1 MKKVITIE
9 PAAAHQPKKRL
20 RVAAYCRV
28 STASDEQLV
37 SLETQKAHYEE
48 YIASNP
54 EWEFAGLYYDEGLSG
69 TKKEKRPALLQMM
82 TDCENGKIDF
92 IVTKS
97 LSRFARNTTDCL
109 ELVRRLQELHIPVYF
124 EKENLNTGSM
134 ETELFLSVMS
144 SLAESESVS
153 ISENSK
159 WGVRHRFEN
168 GSFKFSYAPYGYTLA
183 DGELVIKEDEAEWV
197 RFIFN
202 EALTGKSAR
211 QIAATLNEKKVPAKR
226 KGTWTAASVLWILRN
241 ERYKGDCLYQK
252 TYTDFR
258 LRRHLNHGEVDQFY
272 EENHHDAIVS
282 REVFEAV
289 GDVISHEHQEK
300 NRSEGNSKYQNRYA
314 FSGKLICGEC
324 GAFFK
329 RRINITGRLKYP
341 AWVCSVHHKDGSRCS
356 MKYVRESAL
365 ETAFTTMMNKLIFGR
380 KEVLQTLLDNLTT
393 QSHKSR
399 LSRIDVVERTL
410 NEMQERR
417 RNLTSIMTKGYLDP
431 ATFTRE
437 SNEIMVETVKLTAER
452 DQLKSEINGELTKTE
467 SLRDLIRF
475 TGKSEMLSD
484 FDAGLFERF
493 VDHAVVSSRTEL
505 ELHLK
510 CGMKVKET
518 IE

>member
-1 MKKVITIE
+1 MKKITKID
-9 PAAAHQPKKRL
+9 PVTSGQKKKL

-28 STASDEQLV
+28 STGMDEQLV

-48 YIASNP
+48 YISSNP
-54 EWEFAGLYYDEGLSG
+54 EWEFAGLYFDEGLSG
-69 TKKEKRPALLQMM
+69 TKKEKRPALMRMM
-82 TDCENGKIDF
+82 KDCEDGKIDF

-109 ELVRRLQELHIPVYF
+109 ELVRRLLELRISVYF

-168 GSFKFSYAPYGYTLA
+168 GTYKLSQAPYGYGLN
-183 DGELVIKEDEAEWV
+183 DGKLFINEDEAEWV

-202 EALTGKSAR
+202 ETLSGKSASK
-211 QIAATLNEKKVPAKR
+211 IAAVLNDKKIPSKR
-226 KGTWTAASVLWILRN
+226 NGIWTSASVLNILRN
-241 ERYKGDCLYQK
+241 ERYIGDCLYQK

-258 LRRHLNHGEVDQFY
+258 LRRHINRGEADQFY

-289 GDVISHEHQEK
+289 GKIISQESK
-300 NRSEGNSKYQNRYA
+300 EMNRSEGNLKYQNRYA

-324 GAFFK
+324 GSVFK

-341 AWVCSVHHKDGSRCS
+341 AWVCSVHNKDRSRCS
-356 MKYVRESAL
+356 MKYVRESYL
-365 ETAFTTMMNKLIFGR
+365 ETAFTTVMNKLIFGR
-380 KEVLQTLLDNLTT
+380 KEVLQTLLDSIAV
-393 QSHKSR
+393 QPSKSR
-399 LSRIDVVERTL
+399 LCRIDEVKRTL
-410 NEMQERR
+410 DDIQERR

-431 ATFTRE
+431 ASFTRE
-437 SNEIMVETVKLTAER
+437 KNELMSESEKLIAER
-452 DQLKSEINGELTKTE
+452 DRLETEISGELTRTE
-467 SLRDLIRF
+467 SLRDIIKF
-475 TGKSEMLSD
+475 TGKSAMLSA
-484 FDAGLFERF
+484 FDAGLFGRF
-493 VDHAVVSSRTEL
+493 VDCIDVRSRTEF
-505 ELHLK
+505 EFHLK
-510 CGMKVKET
+510 CGITVKET
-518 IE
+518 VE

>member
-1 MKKVITIE
+1 MKKVIKIE
-9 PAAAHQPKKRL
+9 PANAHQPKKRL

-28 STASDEQLV
+28 SSSMADQLV
-37 SLETQKAHYEE
+37 SLDAQKAHYEE
-48 YIASNP
+48 YITSNP
-54 EWEFAGLYYDEGLSG
+54 EWEFAGLYYDEGISG
-69 TKKEKRPALLQMM
+69 TKKEKRQALLQMM

-211 QIAATLNEKKVPAKR
+211 QIATALNDKKVPAKR
-226 KGTWTAASVLWILRN
+226 KGSWTAASVLWILRN

-258 LRRHLNHGEVDQFY
+258 LKRHLNRGEVDQFY
-272 EENHHDAIVS
+272 EENEENHHDAIVS

-289 GDVISHEHQEK
+289 GNVISHEQQEK

-365 ETAFTTMMNKLIFGR
+365 ETAFTTMMNKLIFGA
-380 KEVLQTLLDNLTT
+380 
-393 QSHKSR
+393 
-399 LSRIDVVERTL
+399 
-410 NEMQERR
+410 ERR
-417 RNLTSIMTKGYLDP
+417 CCRHFLITSLPNLTSHDS
-431 ATFTRE
+431 A
-437 SNEIMVETVKLTAER
+437 
-452 DQLKSEINGELTKTE
+452 ELTWW
-467 SLRDLIRF
+467 
-475 TGKSEMLSD
+475 
-484 FDAGLFERF
+484 
-493 VDHAVVSSRTEL
+493 
-505 ELHLK
+505 
-510 CGMKVKET
+510 KEP
-518 IE
+518 